1 MPHVYPPAH
10 SLHINEERCK
20 RLTGRKLRQLVQI
33 QLGCE
38 PWRERER
45 EERERRERERRE
57 RERRE
62 RERGEGEGGGWHTGS
77 CFSAFRCLER
87 LGNSNECSLYTFV
100 INNLLTPERE
110 RERERVYEK

>member
-1 MPHVYPPAH
+1 MYPPAH

-45 EERERRERERRE
+45 EERERGG
-57 RERRE
+57 
-62 RERGEGEGGGWHTGS
+62 RGRVGDGTPVAV
-77 CFSAFRCLER
+77 SALFDA
-87 LGNSNECSLYTFV
+87 
-100 INNLLTPERE
+100 
-110 RERERVYEK
+110 